1 MRIHRYA
8 IRCGESQKA
17 KTNKRL
23 KAEMDLQPCA
33 TPCDR
38 LLSLCGVI
46 CGANR
51 MPKVAQELSALEVKN
66 LAHPGGKRNVL
77 YSVGGV
83 AGLHMQITPR
93 GGRSWV
99 LRVKVGEKRR
109 DLGLG
114 GFPTVTLS
122 QARDKAREV
131 RAKIEAG
138 IDPVE
143 ERKAA
148 KALLVAAQRRGLTFA
163 DAVDKALA
171 AKLDAFRNAKHRQ
184 QWENTLATY
193 ATPELGRML
202 VQDIETQDVLRVLQ
216 PIWMDKTETAK
227 RLRGRIE
234 AVLSWATVSGH
245 RKGDNPARWAGNLKE
260 LLPAPDKIAKESNQ
274 PAVKIN
280 DAPRWFAALRA
291 REGLG
296 ARALEFLSLCGLRS
310 SEVRSLTWDD
320 LDKENAIVVI
330 PAERMKGNREHRVP
344 LSPEALALLDALP
357 RLDDNPLVFPAP
369 RGGMLSDM
377 TLSATM
383 KRIHEADLAQGGE
396 GYIDRVSKRRAVPH
410 GLRSTFRDWVAERT
424 SYPGDIAEVALAHKI
439 SNAVEASY
447 RRGDMVEKR
456 RRMMGDW
463 ADFIG
468 GKTPRGNVID
478 LGTGT

>member
-1 MRIHRYA
+1 
-8 IRCGESQKA
+8 
-17 KTNKRL
+17 
-23 KAEMDLQPCA
+23 
-33 TPCDR
+33 
-38 LLSLCGVI
+38 
-46 CGANR
+46 
-51 MPKVAQELSALEVKN
+51 MPKVAKELSALEVKN

-83 AGLHMQITPR
+83 SGLHMQITPH

-99 LRVKVGEKRR
+99 LRIKVGSKRR

-114 GFPTVTLS
+114 GFPSVTLS
-122 QARDKAREV
+122 QARDKAREA
-131 RAKIEAG
+131 RAKIESG

-148 KALLVAAQRRGLTFA
+148 NAALVASQRRGLTFA
-163 DAVDKALA
+163 DAVDKALT
-171 AKLDAFRNAKHRQ
+171 AKLDAFKNAKHRQ

-193 ATPELGRML
+193 ATPELGKML
-202 VQDIETQDVLRVLQ
+202 VQDIDTQDVLRVLQ
-216 PIWMDKTETAK
+216 PIWATKTETAT
-227 RLRGRIE
+227 RVRGRIE

-260 LLPAPDKIAKESNQ
+260 LLPAPAKIAKEANH
-274 PAVKIN
+274 PAVQID
-280 DAPRWFAALRA
+280 DAPRWFAALRT

-296 ARALEFLSLCGLRS
+296 ARALEFLALCGLRS

-320 LDKENAIVVI
+320 VDKDKAIVVI
-330 PAERMKGNREHRVP
+330 PADRMKAGEEHRVP

-357 RLDDNPLVFPAP
+357 RFDDNPLVFPAP

-383 KRIHEADLAQGGE
+383 KRMHQADLAQGGQ
-396 GYIDRVSKRRAVPH
+396 GFIDRVSKRPAVPH

-424 SYPGDIAEVALAHKI
+424 SYPGDMAEVALAHKI

-447 RRGDMVEKR
+447 RRGDMIEKR
-456 RRMMGDW
+456 RRMMADW
-463 ADFIG
+463 AHFLTRTMQSGAEIVRIG
-468 GKTPRGNVID
+468 
-478 LGTGT
+478 